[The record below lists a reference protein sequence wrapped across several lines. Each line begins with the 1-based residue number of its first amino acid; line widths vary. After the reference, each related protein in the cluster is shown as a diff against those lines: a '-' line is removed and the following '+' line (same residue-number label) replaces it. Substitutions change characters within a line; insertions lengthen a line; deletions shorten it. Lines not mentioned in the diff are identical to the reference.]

1 MSLYFLEYII
11 MPKLV
16 DHDEYRKELLDKCF
30 SIFARKGFSS
40 VTMREIAAEIGV
52 STGTLYHY
60 FPTKESIMEHMFVHV
75 QETNVA
81 AFLSLTKDLETI
93 PEKLDLFVEKWKEFG
108 DFYRSV
114 MLLSIDVLRNMSPE
128 NSEKIFINF
137 SNHYT
142 GALARELRI
151 TETEARSLFIY
162 LLGII
167 LHSMLT
173 PHFMPYDR
181 QIDILK
187 AMLEKVLPMNGVGSP
202 APGEKDMVRSFIGKI
217 RSVDREHQ

>member
-1 MSLYFLEYII
+1 

-30 SIFARKGFSS
+30 SIFTRKGFSS

-60 FPTKESIMEHMFVHV
+60 FPTKESIMEHMFSYV
-75 QETNVA
+75 QETNVNE
-81 AFLSLTKDLETI
+81 FVSLTEKLESIT
-93 PEKLDLFVEKWKEFG
+93 EKLDLFVEKWKEFG
-108 DFYRSV
+108 SFYQSV
-114 MLLSIDVLRNMSPE
+114 MLLSIDVLRNVSSE

-142 GALARELRI
+142 TALSRELRI
-151 TETEARSLFIY
+151 PENEARSLFIY

-173 PHFMPYDR
+173 PNFMPYEK

-187 AMLEKVLPMNGVGSP
+187 GMLEKVLPIAEGGAAVTGRSNMIGSFISH
-202 APGEKDMVRSFIGKI
+202 AKAADPGEKG
-217 RSVDREHQ
+217 HQ

>member
-1 MSLYFLEYII
+1 

-16 DHDEYRKELLDKCF
+16 DHDEYRKELLGKCF
-30 SIFARKGFSS
+30 SIFSRKGFSG

-60 FPTKESIMEHMFVHV
+60 FPTKESIMEHMFSYV
-75 QETNVA
+75 QETNVNE
-81 AFLSLTKDLETI
+81 FISITEKFESI
-93 PEKLDLFVEKWKEFG
+93 SEKLDVFVEKWKEFG
-108 DFYRSV
+108 SFYQSV
-114 MLLSIDVLRNMSPE
+114 MLLSIDVLRNVSSE

-142 GALARELRI
+142 DAMSRELRI
-151 TETEARSLFIY
+151 PENEARPLFIY

-173 PHFMPYDR
+173 PNFMPYER

-187 AMLEKVLPMNGVGSP
+187 GMLEKVLPEEGGAMAAGGSEML
-202 APGEKDMVRSFIGKI
+202 GSFIGHTKAA
-217 RSVDREHQ
+217 DTGGKGHQ

>member
-1 MSLYFLEYII
+1 

-16 DHDEYRKELLDKCF
+16 DHDEYRKELLNKCF
-30 SIFARKGFSS
+30 SIFTRKGFSS

-60 FPTKESIMEHMFVHV
+60 FPTKESIMEHMFSYV
-75 QETNVA
+75 QETNVNE
-81 AFLSLTKDLETI
+81 FLSVTEKVESI
-93 PEKLDLFVEKWKEFG
+93 AEKLDLFVEKWKEFG
-108 DFYRSV
+108 SFYQSV
-114 MLLSIDVLRNMSPE
+114 MLLSIDVLRNVSSE

-142 GALARELRI
+142 EAMSRELRI
-151 TETEARSLFIY
+151 PENEARPLFIY

-173 PHFMPYDR
+173 PNFMPYDR

-187 AMLEKVLPMNGVGSP
+187 GMLEKVLPMEGGAMAAGESGMIGSFIGH
-202 APGEKDMVRSFIGKI
+202 AKAAEPGEKG
-217 RSVDREHQ
+217 HQ

>member
-1 MSLYFLEYII
+1 

-16 DHDEYRKELLDKCF
+16 DHDVYRKELLDKCF
-30 SIFARKGFSS
+30 SIFTRKGFSG

-60 FPTKESIMEHMFVHV
+60 FPTKESIMEHMFSYV
-75 QETNVA
+75 QETNVNE
-81 AFLSLTKDLETI
+81 FLSVTEKMESIT
-93 PEKLDLFVEKWKEFG
+93 EKLDMFVEKWKEFG
-108 DFYRSV
+108 SFYQSV
-114 MLLSIDVLRNMSPE
+114 MLLSIDVLRNVSSE

-142 GALARELRI
+142 GALSRELNI
-151 TETEARSLFIY
+151 PEDEARSLFIY

-173 PHFMPYDR
+173 PGFMPYER

-187 AMLEKVLPMNGVGSP
+187 GMLEKVLPIEDGGAAVTGRNDMIGSFLSH
-202 APGEKDMVRSFIGKI
+202 AKAADRGEKG
-217 RSVDREHQ
+217 HQ

>member
-1 MSLYFLEYII
+1 

-30 SIFARKGFSS
+30 SIFTRKGFST
-40 VTMREIAAEIGV
+40 VTMRELATEIGV

-60 FPTKESIMEHMFVHV
+60 FPTKESIMEHMFSYV
-75 QETNVA
+75 QVTNVNE
-81 AFLSLTKDLETI
+81 FISLTEKLESI
-93 PEKLDLFVEKWKEFG
+93 SEKLDLFVEKWKEFG
-108 DFYRSV
+108 GFYQSV
-114 MLLSIDVLRNMSPE
+114 MLLSIDVLRNVSSE

-142 GALARELRI
+142 SAMSRELRI
-151 TETEARSLFIY
+151 PEHEARSLFIY

-173 PHFMPYDR
+173 PSFMPYEK

-187 AMLEKVLPMNGVGSP
+187 GMLEKILPVEDGGVAATGRNDMIGSFISRSRT
-202 APGEKDMVRSFIGKI
+202 ANTGEKG
-217 RSVDREHQ
+217 HQ